1 MSEPAPGDGSD
12 LDLEVGLDE
21 RDRLYEGPTM
31 ADLIDR
37 ALRRFPDHTAM
48 VDDRGPVTYAQLA
61 DRISRAAR
69 VLEAAGVARGSGV
82 AQLATNRVDAWV
94 VQAATYFLGARFVG
108 LHARGSLDD
117 QTFMLTDSGA
127 ATLVVDADVHPGRA
141 AQLAAR
147 VPTVTS
153 VLTHGRADGAVE
165 LWAEAAHLPAGSF
178 APRARWG
185 DIARLAYTGGTTGRP
200 KGVMLPHRS
209 LVINTLMTL
218 AEKAWP
224 NPIRLVLAA
233 PITHGAGSYVL
244 PVLLRG
250 GTIRLLDHFDA
261 DALLDTIEVER
272 YNATMLV
279 PTMLYTLLDHP
290 RTRSADL
297 SSLELV
303 TYGASP
309 VRRTGWPRPSRSSG
323 RSSSR
328 ATGRPRRPTPSPP
341 CSRAST
347 RPSGWARSACPTRGS
362 RWPCW
367 ARTTSRCRPGQRGEI
382 GVRGPLVMDGYWNR
396 PEETAA
402 AFSGGWLHTGD
413 VAYADDEGYLYI
425 VDRKKEMIITG
436 GFNIYPREVEDVLGS
451 HPAVAA
457 AAVVGVPDEHWGE
470 AVKAVVV
477 ARPGQVVD
485 PDELVAL
492 VRAQGTAAHAQVGRR
507 GRRHPDHPGRQTRQ
521 ERHPRLVLAGPGAG
535 RPLSPVS
542 AEGDHVH
549 GYEPPGDRP
558 SDYAVPAGF
567 RFVDA
572 HVHLFDH
579 SVPGLSWGFHD
590 PGWEH
595 PRLKGAWRL
604 DRPAFSVPQYRTLV
618 AGLGVDKMVHVQAAD
633 PGCGPVAETAW
644 LQGLADRYGW
654 PNAIVAPGPLTA
666 AGADRPGGPGGP
678 CQLAGRPG
686 HRGPGGHR
694 HRPLERGVAA
704 LVDLG
709 GSVDLMINR
718 E

>member
-1 MSEPAPGDGSD
+1 MSEPAPVGGSA
-12 LDLEVGLDE
+12 LDLEIGLDE
-21 RDRLYEGPTM
+21 LDRLYEGPTM

-37 ALRRFPDHTAM
+37 ALRRFPGHTAM
-48 VDDRGPVTYAQLA
+48 VDHRGPVTYAELA

-69 VLEAAGVARGSGV
+69 VLETAGVARGSGV
-82 AQLATNRVDAWV
+82 AQLASNRVDAWV

-127 ATLVVDADVHPGRA
+127 ATLVVDAEVHPGRA
-141 AQLAAR
+141 AELAHR

-153 VLTHGRADGAVE
+153 VLTHGTAEGALD
-165 LWAEAAHLPAGSF
+165 LWARAAALPAARF
-178 APRARWG
+178 TPRARWG

-224 NPIRLVLAA
+224 TPIRLVLAA

-279 PTMLYTLLDHP
+279 PTMLYSLLDHP
-290 RTRSADL
+290 RTRTADL

-309 VRRTGWPRPSRSSG
+309 VSPDRLAEALEVLGPVLQQGYGQTEAPNTIATLFPSEHTPEHLGSIGLPYSGVQVAVLGDDDRPVP
-323 RSSSR
+323 
-328 ATGRPRRPTPSPP
+328 A
-341 CSRAST
+341 
-347 RPSGWARSACPTRGS
+347 
-362 RWPCW
+362 
-367 ARTTSRCRPGQRGEI
+367 GQRGEI

-402 AFSGGWLHTGD
+402 AFAGGWLHTGD

-485 PDELVAL
+485 PEELIAL
-492 VRAQGTAAHAQVGRR
+492 VRARKGPLHTPKSVDVVDDIPTTPVGK
-507 GRRHPDHPGRQTRQ
+507 PD
-521 ERHPRLVLAGPGAG
+521 
-535 RPLSPVS
+535 
-542 AEGDHVH
+542 
-549 GYEPPGDRP
+549 
-558 SDYAVPAGF
+558 
-567 RFVDA
+567 
-572 HVHLFDH
+572 
-579 SVPGLSWGFHD
+579 
-590 PGWEH
+590 
-595 PRLKGAWRL
+595 K
-604 DRPAFSVPQYRTLV
+604 
-618 AGLGVDKMVHVQAAD
+618 
-633 PGCGPVAETAW
+633 
-644 LQGLADRYGW
+644 
-654 PNAIVAPGPLTA
+654 NAIRAWYWQG
-666 AGADRPGGPGGP
+666 
-678 CQLAGRPG
+678 Q
-686 HRGPGGHR
+686 
-694 HRPLERGVAA
+694 ERGVH
-704 LVDLG
+704 
-709 GSVDLMINR
+709 
-718 E
+718 